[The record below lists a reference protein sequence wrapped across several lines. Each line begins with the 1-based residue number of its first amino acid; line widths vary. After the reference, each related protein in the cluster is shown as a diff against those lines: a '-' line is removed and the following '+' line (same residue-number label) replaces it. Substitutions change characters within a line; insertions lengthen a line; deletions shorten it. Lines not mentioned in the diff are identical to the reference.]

1 MDLDEGTIYDT
12 SLVLYLYFLTVRNVM
27 QIFADVQVGVV
38 NSSSWRI
45 KLNFYV

>member
-12 SLVLYLYFLTVRNVM
+12 SLVLYLHFLTVRNVM

-38 NSSSWRI
+38 NSGSWRI